1 MISPEEIIQKLGIRG
16 LCDAS
21 EEYFASVH
29 DWTFLQSKPF
39 SSLRDAPD
47 LLTNLGI
54 LLSGLRLCQTMR
66 VLDFGAGSC
75 WLTRYLA
82 QMGCDPIALDP
93 STTALKIGKQTS
105 ANFPLFGRPLFEPQF
120 LDFDGRSIDL
130 EDQSVDR
137 IICFDAFHHVP
148 NQREILAEFHRILKD
163 GGIAGFSEP
172 GRFHSQTQQSQFEM
186 KNYKMLENNIRPER
200 LFSIAEEVGFTDFA
214 WKLNLDNNLTLSL
227 EELTNIAE
235 LPFDERFTGWPRV
248 TDHVYNSVIA
258 KNTFFFQKGEYH
270 PDSRGADGLSCQ
282 IQVPFNEVAATVGQS
297 TVIPIRIRNTGEA
310 KWLGKNIADIG
321 VVKVGLHLYTS
332 TGNVVKLGHTMLN
345 LNKDVLP
352 GESIDFR
359 FEFQIEQIGEFQI
372 EIDLV
377 AIYVTWF
384 EQVGCTPV
392 RLSLHVS

>member
-1 MISPEEIIQKLGIRG
+1 ME
-16 LCDAS
+16 
-21 EEYFASVH
+21 
-29 DWTFLQSKPF
+29 
-39 SSLRDAPD
+39 
-47 LLTNLGI
+47 
-54 LLSGLRLCQTMR
+54 
-66 VLDFGAGSC
+66 
-75 WLTRYLA
+75 
-82 QMGCDPIALDP
+82 
-93 STTALKIGKQTS
+93 
-105 ANFPLFGRPLFEPQF
+105 
-120 LDFDGRSIDL
+120 
-130 EDQSVDR
+130 
-137 IICFDAFHHVP
+137 
-148 NQREILAEFHRILKD
+148 
-163 GGIAGFSEP
+163 GIAGFSEP

-186 KNYKMLENNIRPER
+186 KNYKILENNIRPER

-282 IQVPFNEVAATVGQS
+282 IQVPFNEVAATVGQN

-332 TGNVVKLGHTMLN
+332 TGNVVKLSHTMLN
-345 LNKDVLP
+345 LHKDVLP